1 MTKNVVK
8 ILETCRNQ
16 HVFTQYLKTLLSLF
30 LVLLQIWGGESIELA
45 IKLWLCGGQIEI
57 VPCSRIGHI
66 FRRFHAFEFPPEPDL
81 TELNSPERSSAQS
94 TYLQ

>member
-1 MTKNVVK
+1 M
-8 ILETCRNQ
+8 
-16 HVFTQYLKTLLSLF
+16 LLSSVTFSSKYTQLSTF
-30 LVLLQIWGGESIELA
+30 IPLQIWGGESIELA

-66 FRRFHAFEFPPEPDL
+66 FRRRHAFDFPPQSDRQL
-81 TELNSPERSSAQS
+81 SPAQE